1 MVLNYGMR
9 FHAFWKSYQKSNS
22 KSKFKKKPL
31 HVTLQLPEVIN
42 NKIDIVL
49 AVVYNFSSYLTYL
62 QTKI

>member
-1 MVLNYGMR
+1 MEWDSMLSGRATRKVIQSQ
-9 FHAFWKSYQKSNS
+9 H
-22 KSKFKKKPL
+22 KKKLL

-62 QTKI
+62 LTKI